1 MIIVGGE
8 EVAIQLYSYFK
19 SDNFLG
25 VKLLAIFSDSK
36 SKINIDKN
44 IYQSTLDDIK
54 KFVKKNN
61 VDEIYYTL
69 PLSKTK
75 KLKDLISFCD
85 KQMIR
90 FKLVPDFRGFLFKR
104 VNIDFDDVP
113 IITIREEPLTDFMN
127 RLIKII

>member
-8 EVAIQLYSYFK
+8 EVAMQLYSYFK
-19 SDNFLG
+19 SDNFFR

-44 IYQSTLDDIK
+44 IYQCTLDDIK

-75 KLKDLISFCD
+75 KLK
-85 KQMIR
+85 
-90 FKLVPDFRGFLFKR
+90 V
-104 VNIDFDDVP
+104 
-113 IITIREEPLTDFMN
+113 
-127 RLIKII
+127 